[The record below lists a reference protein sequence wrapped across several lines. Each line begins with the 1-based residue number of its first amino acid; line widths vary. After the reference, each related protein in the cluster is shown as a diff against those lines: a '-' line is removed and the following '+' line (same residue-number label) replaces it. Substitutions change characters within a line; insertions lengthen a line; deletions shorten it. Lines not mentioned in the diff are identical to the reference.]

1 MKKKGLGRG
10 LEALLGEKSK
20 PAQDGATITSL
31 PLGALQA
38 GKYQPR
44 QKMDSGP
51 LQELAESIREQ
62 GVMQPLLVRAISA
75 GKYEIIA
82 GERRFRAATLAG
94 LTEVPVLVS
103 LADDKGAAA
112 MALIENMQREDL
124 NPLEES
130 RGLARLIEEF
140 GFTHE
145 QAAKSVGKSR
155 SAISNLLRLA
165 QLAKPVQA
173 MLLAGD
179 IDLDGHAYQCTMNEK
194 GERAIVW
201 KPSDMDIVRYE
212 NDYRSKDSELKT
224 LKLRIRSQMDLIHD
238 DEINAMMMKMWALK
252 HLPISESIMD
262 FVEGRDTVIAG
273 THRTNA
279 NLLQGGVVSGWYK
292 KGGHISSVSVEG
304 YEKRGSFTIHSYQGQ
319 TIESGNVWIVIDDM
333 FDYAMLYTAVSRCV
347 SFSQLRFVKKI

>member
-1 MKKKGLGRG
+1 
-10 LEALLGEKSK
+10 
-20 PAQDGATITSL
+20 
-31 PLGALQA
+31 
-38 GKYQPR
+38 
-44 QKMDSGP
+44 MDSGP

-94 LTEVPVLVS
+94 LAEVPVLVS

-179 IDLDGHAYQCTMNEK
+179 IDMGHARALLPLPGASQVALAQKIMAQGLSVREAERLSAVLARAGGQMSTKKPKK
-194 GERAIVW
+194 G
-201 KPSDMDIVRYE
+201 SDTPTPDPDLQRLSREIADLIGLSAE
-212 NDYRSKDSELKT
+212 FKLKG
-224 LKLRIRSQMDLIHD
+224 KGGELRIRFSKA
-238 DEINAMMMKMWALK
+238 DELDAL
-252 HLPISESIMD
+252 
-262 FVEGRDTVIAG
+262 F
-273 THRTNA
+273 
-279 NLLQGGVVSGWYK
+279 K
-292 KGGHISSVSVEG
+292 KLG
-304 YEKRGSFTIHSYQGQ
+304 
-319 TIESGNVWIVIDDM
+319 IE
-333 FDYAMLYTAVSRCV
+333 T
-347 SFSQLRFVKKI
+347 

>member
-20 PAQDGATITSL
+20 PDQADAPITRL
-31 PLGALQA
+31 PLSVLQA

-82 GERRFRAATLAG
+82 GERRFRAATIAG

-130 RGLARLIEEF
+130 QGLARLIEEF

-155 SAISNLLRLA
+155 SAISNLLRLS

-179 IDLDGHAYQCTMNEK
+179 IDMGHARALLPLPGASQVALAQKIMAQGLSVREA
-194 GERAIVW
+194 ERLSAVLA
-201 KPSDMDIVRYE
+201 KAGGQMGAK
-212 NDYRSKDSELKT
+212 RSKKATDSRAADPDLQRLSREIADLIGLSAEFKLKG
-224 LKLRIRSQMDLIHD
+224 KGGELRIRFSKA
-238 DEINAMMMKMWALK
+238 DELDAL
-252 HLPISESIMD
+252 L
-262 FVEGRDTVIAG
+262 
-273 THRTNA
+273 
-279 NLLQGGVVSGWYK
+279 K
-292 KGGHISSVSVEG
+292 KLG
-304 YEKRGSFTIHSYQGQ
+304 
-319 TIESGNVWIVIDDM
+319 IE
-333 FDYAMLYTAVSRCV
+333 T
-347 SFSQLRFVKKI
+347 

>member
-1 MKKKGLGRG
+1 MNNMRKKGLGRG
-10 LEALLGEKSK
+10 LEALLGEKQK
-20 PAQDGATITSL
+20 PADAASVTRL
-31 PLGALQA
+31 PLSALQA

-62 GVMQPLLVRAISA
+62 GIMQPLLVRAIAA

-82 GERRFRAATLAG
+82 GERRFRAATLIG

-103 LADDKGAAA
+103 LADDRGAAA

-155 SAISNLLRLA
+155 SAITNLLRLS

-173 MLLAGD
+173 MLLAGA
-179 IDLDGHAYQCTMNEK
+179 IDMGHARALLPLPSASQVALAQKIAAQGLSVREAERLSTALARVGGQIGTKKIKNSGDTAASDPDLHRLSREIADLIGLSAEFKLK
-194 GERAIVW
+194 GRGGE
-201 KPSDMDIVRYE
+201 
-212 NDYRSKDSELKT
+212 
-224 LKLRIRSQMDLIHD
+224 LRIR
-238 DEINAMMMKMWALK
+238 
-252 HLPISESIMD
+252 
-262 FVEGRDTVIAG
+262 
-273 THRTNA
+273 
-279 NLLQGGVVSGWYK
+279 
-292 KGGHISSVSVEG
+292 
-304 YEKRGSFTIHSYQGQ
+304 
-319 TIESGNVWIVIDDM
+319 
-333 FDYAMLYTAVSRCV
+333 
-347 SFSQLRFVKKI
+347 FSQADELDALFKKLGIET

>member
-20 PAQDGATITSL
+20 PVQDGATITSL

-179 IDLDGHAYQCTMNEK
+179 IDMGHARALLPLPGASQVALAQKIMAQGLSVREAERLSAVLARAGGQMSTKKPKK
-194 GERAIVW
+194 G
-201 KPSDMDIVRYE
+201 SDTPTPDPDLQRLSREIADLIGLSAE
-212 NDYRSKDSELKT
+212 FKLKG
-224 LKLRIRSQMDLIHD
+224 KGGELRIRFSKADELDALI
-238 DEINAMMMKMWALK
+238 
-252 HLPISESIMD
+252 
-262 FVEGRDTVIAG
+262 
-273 THRTNA
+273 
-279 NLLQGGVVSGWYK
+279 K
-292 KGGHISSVSVEG
+292 KLG
-304 YEKRGSFTIHSYQGQ
+304 
-319 TIESGNVWIVIDDM
+319 IE
-333 FDYAMLYTAVSRCV
+333 T
-347 SFSQLRFVKKI
+347 

>member
-20 PAQDGATITSL
+20 PAQDGVAITSL
-31 PLGALQA
+31 PLSALQA

-62 GVMQPLLVRAISA
+62 GIMQPLLVRAISA

-82 GERRFRAATLAG
+82 GERRFRAANLAG

-130 RGLARLIEEF
+130 QGLARLIEEF

-155 SAISNLLRLA
+155 SAITNLLRLS

-179 IDLDGHAYQCTMNEK
+179 IDMGHARALLPLPGASQVALAQKIMAQGLSVREA
-194 GERAIVW
+194 ERLSAVLA
-201 KPSDMDIVRYE
+201 KAGGQMGAK
-212 NDYRSKDSELKT
+212 RSKKATDSRAADPDLQRLSREIADSIGLSAEFKLKG
-224 LKLRIRSQMDLIHD
+224 KGGELRIRFSKA
-238 DEINAMMMKMWALK
+238 DELDAL
-252 HLPISESIMD
+252 L
-262 FVEGRDTVIAG
+262 
-273 THRTNA
+273 
-279 NLLQGGVVSGWYK
+279 K
-292 KGGHISSVSVEG
+292 KLG
-304 YEKRGSFTIHSYQGQ
+304 
-319 TIESGNVWIVIDDM
+319 IE
-333 FDYAMLYTAVSRCV
+333 T
-347 SFSQLRFVKKI
+347 

>member
-20 PAQDGATITSL
+20 PAQDSAAITSL
-31 PLGALQA
+31 PLAALQA

-62 GVMQPLLVRAISA
+62 GVMQPLLVRAVST

-130 RGLARLIEEF
+130 QGLARLIEEF

-155 SAISNLLRLA
+155 SAVSNLLRLA

-173 MLLAGD
+173 MLLAGE
-179 IDLDGHAYQCTMNEK
+179 IDMGHARALLPLPGASQVALAQKIMAQGLSVREAERLAVMLARAGGQIGMKQPKK
-194 GERAIVW
+194 GA
-201 KPSDMDIVRYE
+201 
-212 NDYRSKDSELKT
+212 DSPAADPDLQRLSREIADLIGLSAEFKLKG
-224 LKLRIRSQMDLIHD
+224 KGGELRIRFSRA
-238 DEINAMMMKMWALK
+238 DELDAL
-252 HLPISESIMD
+252 
-262 FVEGRDTVIAG
+262 F
-273 THRTNA
+273 
-279 NLLQGGVVSGWYK
+279 K
-292 KGGHISSVSVEG
+292 KLG
-304 YEKRGSFTIHSYQGQ
+304 
-319 TIESGNVWIVIDDM
+319 ID
-333 FDYAMLYTAVSRCV
+333 A
-347 SFSQLRFVKKI
+347 